1 MESIDEL
8 KALKQEN
15 SKLKLEA
22 RLRKSLA
29 SELERQK
36 SLVQEAKVEAD
47 AQRDKLQKASE
58 QLSKYLSPQ
67 ICEKI
72 FSGAEFSAKSARKK
86 LTIFFSDIVGFTTLS
101 EQMEAEDLSN
111 FLNFYLTNMCDIAL
125 KYGGTI
131 DKFIGDSVMVFFGD
145 PDTKGAQEDATACCQ
160 MAMEMLNFLE
170 SNQQNFQDMYNFP
183 EKLEIRMGIH
193 NGLCNVGNFGS
204 AQRLDYTAIGRAV
217 NVASRLEQ
225 AAPKNSILVS
235 SAVRNLIKNKFE
247 TSSTIEVKAKGIDKP
262 ISSYV
267 LSMKTAENKRV
278 TKETDGFK
286 LEYDPQKVDK
296 ETLLKI
302 IDELYS
308 Y

>member
-1 MESIDEL
+1 MENIEEI

-47 AQRDKLQKASE
+47 AQRDKLQTASE

-72 FSGAEFSAKSARKK
+72 FSGVEFSAKSARKK
-86 LTIFFSDIVGFTTLS
+86 LTIFFSDVVGFTTIS

-145 PDTKGAQEDATACCQ
+145 PDTKGAQEDAIACCN
-160 MAMEMLNFLE
+160 MAIEMLTFLE
-170 SNQQNFQDMYNFP
+170 SNQQHFQDTYNFP
-183 EKLEIRMGIH
+183 EKLEIRIGIH

-235 SAVRNLIKNKFE
+235 SAVRNLIKNNFK
-247 TSSTIEVKAKGIDKP
+247 TSSPIEVKAKGIDKP
-262 ISSYV
+262 IASYV
-267 LSMKTAENKRV
+267 LARQEALNNKV
-278 TKETDGFK
+278 IKELDGIK
-286 LEYDPQKVDK
+286 LEYDPTKIDGEK
-296 ETLLKI
+296 LLKF
-302 IDELYS
+302 IDNL
-308 Y
+308 

>member
-1 MESIDEL
+1 MESIEEL

-170 SNQQNFQDMYNFP
+170 RNQQNFQDMYNFP

-247 TSSTIEVKAKGIDKP
+247 TSSPIEVKAKGIDKP

-267 LSMKTAENKRV
+267 LSMKTSENKRV

-286 LEYDPQKVDK
+286 LEYDPQKIDK

-302 IDELYS
+302 IDEL
-308 Y
+308 

>member
-1 MESIDEL
+1 MESIEEL

-125 KYGGTI
+125 KHGGTI

-247 TSSTIEVKAKGIDKP
+247 TSSPIEVKAKGIDKP

-267 LSMKTAENKRV
+267 LSMKTSENKRV

-286 LEYDPQKVDK
+286 LEYDPQKIDK

-302 IDELYS
+302 IDEL
-308 Y
+308 

>member
-1 MESIDEL
+1 MESIEEL

-247 TSSTIEVKAKGIDKP
+247 TSSPIEVKAKGIDKH

-267 LSMKTAENKRV
+267 LSMKTSENKRV

-286 LEYDPQKVDK
+286 LEYDPQKIDK

-302 IDELYS
+302 IDEL
-308 Y
+308 

>member
-1 MESIDEL
+1 MESIEEL

-170 SNQQNFQDMYNFP
+170 RNQQNFQDMYNFP

-247 TSSTIEVKAKGIDKP
+247 TSSPIEVKAKGIDKP
-262 ISSYV
+262 ILSYV
-267 LSMKTAENKRV
+267 LSMKTSENKRV

-286 LEYDPQKVDK
+286 LEYDPQKIDK

-302 IDELYS
+302 IDEL
-308 Y
+308 

>member
-1 MESIDEL
+1 MESIEEL

-247 TSSTIEVKAKGIDKP
+247 TSSPIEVKAKGIDKP

-267 LSMKTAENKRV
+267 LSMKTSENKRV

-302 IDELYS
+302 IDEL
-308 Y
+308 

>member
-1 MESIDEL
+1 MENIEEL

-72 FSGAEFSAKSARKK
+72 FSGADFSAKSARKK

-145 PDTKGAQEDATACCQ
+145 PDTKGAQEDAISCCN
-160 MAMEMLNFLE
+160 MAMEMVTFLE
-170 SNQQNFQDMYNFP
+170 SNQQHFQDMYNFP
-183 EKLEIRMGIH
+183 DKLEIRVGIH

-235 SAVRNLIKNKFE
+235 SAVRNLIKNNFE
-247 TSSTIEVKAKGIDKP
+247 TSSPIEVKAKGIDKP
-262 ISSYV
+262 IASYV
-267 LSMKTAENKRV
+267 LIRQGAVN
-278 TKETDGFK
+278 TKVIKELDGFK
-286 LEYDPQKVDK
+286 LEYDPKKIDK
-296 ETLLKI
+296 NKLLTI
-302 IDELYS
+302 IGELEA
-308 Y
+308 

>member
-1 MESIDEL
+1 MESIEEL

-160 MAMEMLNFLE
+160 MAMEMLTFLE

-247 TSSTIEVKAKGIDKP
+247 TSSPIEVKAKGIDKP

-267 LSMKTAENKRV
+267 LSMKTSENKRV

-302 IDELYS
+302 IDEL
-308 Y
+308 

>member
-1 MESIDEL
+1 MENVEEL

-36 SLVQEAKVEAD
+36 TLVQEAKVEAD

-72 FSGAEFSAKSARKK
+72 FSGAEFSAKSSRKK
-86 LTIFFSDIVGFTTLS
+86 LTIFFSDIVGFTTIS

-145 PDTKGAQEDATACCQ
+145 PETNGAKEDAAACCD
-160 MAMEMLNFLE
+160 MAMEMLTFLE
-170 SNQQNFQDMYNFP
+170 ENQQHVQETYNFP
-183 EKLEIRMGIH
+183 EKLEVRVGVH

-204 AQRLDYTAIGRAV
+204 AQRLD
-217 NVASRLEQ
+217 
-225 AAPKNSILVS
+225 
-235 SAVRNLIKNKFE
+235 
-247 TSSTIEVKAKGIDKP
+247 
-262 ISSYV
+262 
-267 LSMKTAENKRV
+267 
-278 TKETDGFK
+278 
-286 LEYDPQKVDK
+286 
-296 ETLLKI
+296 
-302 IDELYS
+302 
-308 Y
+308 

>member
-1 MESIDEL
+1 MESTEEL

-72 FSGAEFSAKSARKK
+72 FSGAEFSTKSARKK

-131 DKFIGDSVMVFFGD
+131 Y
-145 PDTKGAQEDATACCQ
+145 Q
-160 MAMEMLNFLE
+160 
-170 SNQQNFQDMYNFP
+170 
-183 EKLEIRMGIH
+183 
-193 NGLCNVGNFGS
+193 
-204 AQRLDYTAIGRAV
+204 
-217 NVASRLEQ
+217 
-225 AAPKNSILVS
+225 
-235 SAVRNLIKNKFE
+235 
-247 TSSTIEVKAKGIDKP
+247 
-262 ISSYV
+262 
-267 LSMKTAENKRV
+267 
-278 TKETDGFK
+278 
-286 LEYDPQKVDK
+286 
-296 ETLLKI
+296 
-302 IDELYS
+302 
-308 Y
+308 

>member
-1 MESIDEL
+1 MENVEEL

-36 SLVQEAKVEAD
+36 TLVQEAKVEAD

-72 FSGAEFSAKSARKK
+72 FSGAEFSAKSSRKK
-86 LTIFFSDIVGFTTLS
+86 LTIFFSDIVGFTTIS

-131 DKFIGDSVMVFFGD
+131 DKFIGDSVMVFLVILKQTALKKMQRHVVIWLWRCSPSLRTISNMFRKCIIFPKSSRCVLGSTMD
-145 PDTKGAQEDATACCQ
+145 FAT
-160 MAMEMLNFLE
+160 L
-170 SNQQNFQDMYNFP
+170 
-183 EKLEIRMGIH
+183 
-193 NGLCNVGNFGS
+193 V
-204 AQRLDYTAIGRAV
+204 
-217 NVASRLEQ
+217 
-225 AAPKNSILVS
+225 ILV
-235 SAVRNLIKNKFE
+235 VRNAL
-247 TSSTIEVKAKGIDKP
+247 T
-262 ISSYV
+262 
-267 LSMKTAENKRV
+267 
-278 TKETDGFK
+278 
-286 LEYDPQKVDK
+286 
-296 ETLLKI
+296 TLLLVGLLTSHL
-302 IDELYS
+302 D
-308 Y
+308 

>member
-1 MESIDEL
+1 MENIEEL

-36 SLVQEAKVEAD
+36 TLVQEAKVEAD

-72 FSGAEFSAKSARKK
+72 FSGAEFSAKSSRKK
-86 LTIFFSDIVGFTTLS
+86 LTIFFSDIVGFTTIS

-145 PDTKGAQEDATACCQ
+145 PETNGAKEDAAACCD
-160 MAMEMLNFLE
+160 MAMEMLTFLE
-170 SNQQNFQDMYNFP
+170 KTISNMFRKCIIFP
-183 EKLEIRMGIH
+183 KSSRCVL
-193 NGLCNVGNFGS
+193 GS
-204 AQRLDYTAIGRAV
+204 IMDYVTLV
-217 NVASRLEQ
+217 
-225 AAPKNSILVS
+225 IL
-235 SAVRNLIKNKFE
+235 AVRSALTIPLLVGLL
-247 TSSTIEVKAKGIDKP
+247 TSHLG
-262 ISSYV
+262 
-267 LSMKTAENKRV
+267 
-278 TKETDGFK
+278 
-286 LEYDPQKVDK
+286 
-296 ETLLKI
+296 
-302 IDELYS
+302 
-308 Y
+308 

>member
-1 MESIDEL
+1 MESIEEL

-247 TSSTIEVKAKGIDKP
+247 TSSPIEVKAKGIDKP

-267 LSMKTAENKRV
+267 LSIKTSENKRV

-286 LEYDPQKVDK
+286 LEYDPQKIGK

-302 IDELYS
+302 IDEL
-308 Y
+308 

>member
-1 MESIDEL
+1 MESTEEL

-72 FSGAEFSAKSARKK
+72 FSGAEFSSKSARKK

-101 EQMEAEDLSN
+101 EQMEAEDLSS
-111 FLNFYLTNMCDIAL
+111 FLNFYLTNVCEIAL

-131 DKFIGDSVMVFFGD
+131 DKFIGDSVMIFFGD
-145 PDTKGAQEDATACCQ
+145 PDTKGAKEDAIACCH
-160 MAMEMLNFLE
+160 MAMEMLAFLE
-170 SNQQNFQDMYNFP
+170 NNQQHFQDMYNFP

-247 TSSTIEVKAKGIDKP
+247 TSSPIEVKAKGIDKP

-267 LSMKTAENKRV
+267 LSMKTSENKRV

-286 LEYDPQKVDK
+286 LEYDPQKIDK

-302 IDELYS
+302 IDEL
-308 Y
+308 

>member
-1 MESIDEL
+1 MESIEEL

-125 KYGGTI
+125 KHGGTI

-247 TSSTIEVKAKGIDKP
+247 TSSPIEVKAKGIDKP

-267 LSMKTAENKRV
+267 LSMKTSENKRV

-302 IDELYS
+302 IDEL
-308 Y
+308 

>member
-1 MESIDEL
+1 MESIEEL

-247 TSSTIEVKAKGIDKP
+247 TSSPIEVKAKGIDKP

-267 LSMKTAENKRV
+267 LSMKTSANKRV
-278 TKETDGFK
+278 TRETDGFK

-302 IDELYS
+302 IDEL
-308 Y
+308 

>member
-1 MESIDEL
+1 MESIEEL

-235 SAVRNLIKNKFE
+235 SAVRNLIKNNFE
-247 TSSTIEVKAKGIDKP
+247 TSSPIEVKAKGIDKP

-267 LSMKTAENKRV
+267 LSMKTSENKRV

-286 LEYDPQKVDK
+286 LEYDPQKIDK

-302 IDELYS
+302 IDEL
-308 Y
+308 

>member
-247 TSSTIEVKAKGIDKP
+247 TSSPIEVKAKGIDKP

-267 LSMKTAENKRV
+267 LSMKTSENKRV

-286 LEYDPQKVDK
+286 LEYDPQKIDK

-302 IDELYS
+302 IDEL
-308 Y
+308 

>member
-1 MESIDEL
+1 MESIEEL

-247 TSSTIEVKAKGIDKP
+247 TSSPIEVKAKGIDKP

-267 LSMKTAENKRV
+267 LSMKTSENKRV

>member
-1 MESIDEL
+1 MERTEEL

-131 DKFIGDSVMVFFGD
+131 DKFIGDSVMIFFGD
-145 PDTKGAQEDATACCQ
+145 PDTKGAQEDAIACCQ
-160 MAMEMLNFLE
+160 MAMEMLTFLE
-170 SNQQNFQDMYNFP
+170 SNQQHFQDMYNFP
-183 EKLEIRMGIH
+183 EKLEIRIGIH

-204 AQRLDYTAIGRAV
+204 AQRLDYTAIGRSV
-217 NVASRLEQ
+217 NVAARLEQ

-235 SAVRNLIKNKFE
+235 SAIRNLIKNKFE
-247 TSSTIEVKAKGIDKP
+247 TSSPIEVKAKGIDKP
-262 ISSYV
+262 IASYV
-267 LSMKTAENKRV
+267 LKRKESQN
-278 TKETDGFK
+278 TKVIKELDGIK
-286 LEYDPQKVDK
+286 LEYDPQKIDK
-296 ETLLKI
+296 NKLLEI
-302 IDELYS
+302 ISELEN
-308 Y
+308 

>member
-1 MESIDEL
+1 MESTEEL

-58 QLSKYLSPQ
+58 QLSRYLSPQ

-72 FSGAEFSAKSARKK
+72 FSGAEFSVKSARKK
-86 LTIFFSDIVGFTTLS
+86 LTIFFSDIAGFTTLS

-131 DKFIGDSVMVFFGD
+131 DKFIGDSLMIFSVTPIQKERRKTLLHVVRWQWKCSVFLKAISSIFR
-145 PDTKGAQEDATACCQ
+145 TCII
-160 MAMEMLNFLE
+160 
-170 SNQQNFQDMYNFP
+170 FQ
-183 EKLEIRMGIH
+183 
-193 NGLCNVGNFGS
+193 
-204 AQRLDYTAIGRAV
+204 
-217 NVASRLEQ
+217 
-225 AAPKNSILVS
+225 
-235 SAVRNLIKNKFE
+235 RNLRY
-247 TSSTIEVKAKGIDKP
+247 G
-262 ISSYV
+262 
-267 LSMKTAENKRV
+267 
-278 TKETDGFK
+278 
-286 LEYDPQKVDK
+286 
-296 ETLLKI
+296 
-302 IDELYS
+302 
-308 Y
+308 

>member
-1 MESIDEL
+1 MESIEEL

-47 AQRDKLQKASE
+47 AQRDKLQTASE

-72 FSGAEFSAKSARKK
+72 FSGVEFSAKSTRKK

-131 DKFIGDSVMVFFGD
+131 DKFIGDSIMVFFGD
-145 PDTKGAQEDATACCQ
+145 PDTKGVQEDAIACCN
-160 MAMEMLNFLE
+160 MAMEMLAFLK
-170 SNQQNFQDMYNFP
+170 SNQQHFQDMYNFP
-183 EKLEIRMGIH
+183 EKLEIRIGIH

-204 AQRLDYTAIGRAV
+204 AQRLDYTVIGRAV

-235 SAVRNLIKNKFE
+235 SAVRNLTKNNFE
-247 TSSTIEVKAKGIDKP
+247 ASSPIEVRAKGIDKP
-262 ISSYV
+262 IACYV
-267 LSMKTAENKRV
+267 LARQESTTTTV
-278 TKETDGFK
+278 IKELDGIK
-286 LEYDPQKVDK
+286 LEYDPAKIDK
-296 ETLLKI
+296 KKLLKI
-302 IDELYS
+302 IGELEN
-308 Y
+308 

>member
-1 MESIDEL
+1 M
-8 KALKQEN
+8 
-15 SKLKLEA
+15 
-22 RLRKSLA
+22 RKSLA

-47 AQRDKLQKASE
+47 AQRDKLQTASE

-72 FSGAEFSAKSARKK
+72 FSGVEFSAKSARKK
-86 LTIFFSDIVGFTTLS
+86 LTIFFSDVVGFTTLS

-145 PDTKGAQEDATACCQ
+145 PDTKGAQEDAIACCS
-160 MAMEMLNFLE
+160 MALEMLNFLE
-170 SNQQNFQDMYNFP
+170 SNQQHFQEMFNFP
-183 EKLEIRMGIH
+183 EKLEIRIVIH

-235 SAVRNLIKNKFE
+235 SAVRNLIKNNFK
-247 TSSTIEVKAKGIDKP
+247 TSSPIEVKAKGIEKP
-262 ISSYV
+262 IASYV
-267 LSMKTAENKRV
+267 LTRQEASN
-278 TKETDGFK
+278 TKVIKELDGLK
-286 LEYDPQKVDK
+286 LEYDPRKIDK
-296 ETLLKI
+296 KKLLKI
-302 IDELYS
+302 IDELEN
-308 Y
+308 

>member
-1 MESIDEL
+1 MENSEDL

-47 AQRDKLQKASE
+47 AQRDKLQTASE

-72 FSGAEFSAKSARKK
+72 FSGVEFSAKSARKK
-86 LTIFFSDIVGFTTLS
+86 LTIFFSDVVGFTILS

-145 PDTKGAQEDATACCQ
+145 PDTKGAQEDAIACCS
-160 MAMEMLNFLE
+160 MALEMLNFLE
-170 SNQQNFQDMYNFP
+170 SNQQHFQEMYNFP
-183 EKLEIRMGIH
+183 EKLEIRIGIH
-193 NGLCNVGNFGS
+193 NGL
-204 AQRLDYTAIGRAV
+204 
-217 NVASRLEQ
+217 
-225 AAPKNSILVS
+225 
-235 SAVRNLIKNKFE
+235 
-247 TSSTIEVKAKGIDKP
+247 
-262 ISSYV
+262 
-267 LSMKTAENKRV
+267 
-278 TKETDGFK
+278 
-286 LEYDPQKVDK
+286 
-296 ETLLKI
+296 
-302 IDELYS
+302 
-308 Y
+308 

>member
-1 MESIDEL
+1 MENIEEI

-47 AQRDKLQKASE
+47 AQRDKLQTASE

-72 FSGAEFSAKSARKK
+72 FSGVEFSAKSARKK

-131 DKFIGDSVMVFFGD
+131 DKFIGDSIMIFFGD
-145 PDTKGAQEDATACCQ
+145 PDTKGAREDAIGCCN
-160 MAMEMLNFLE
+160 MAMEMLTFLE
-170 SNQQNFQDMYNFP
+170 SNQQHFQDMYNFP
-183 EKLEIRMGIH
+183 EKLDIRIGIH

-225 AAPKNSILVS
+225 AAPKNSILIS
-235 SAVRNLIKNKFE
+235 SAVRNLVKNNFE
-247 TSSTIEVKAKGIDKP
+247 TSAPTEVKAKGIDKP
-262 ISSYV
+262 IASYV
-267 LSMKTAENKRV
+267 VIRQGSSKTKLI
-278 TKETDGFK
+278 KELDGFK
-286 LEYDPQKVDK
+286 LEYDPKKIDK
-296 ETLLKI
+296 KKLLKI
-302 IDELYS
+302 IEELEN
-308 Y
+308 

>member
-1 MESIDEL
+1 MENIEEI

-47 AQRDKLQKASE
+47 AQRDKLQTASE

-72 FSGAEFSAKSARKK
+72 FSGVEFSAKSARKK
-86 LTIFFSDIVGFTTLS
+86 LTIFFSDVVGFTTIS

-145 PDTKGAQEDATACCQ
+145 PDTKGAQEDAIACCK
-160 MAMEMLNFLE
+160 MAIEMLTFLE
-170 SNQQNFQDMYNFP
+170 SNQQHFQDTYNFP
-183 EKLEIRMGIH
+183 EKLEIRIGIH

-235 SAVRNLIKNKFE
+235 SAVRNLIKNNFK
-247 TSSTIEVKAKGIDKP
+247 TSSPIEVKAKGIDKP
-262 ISSYV
+262 IASYV
-267 LSMKTAENKRV
+267 LARQEALNNKV
-278 TKETDGFK
+278 IKELDGIK
-286 LEYDPQKVDK
+286 LEYDPTKIDGEK
-296 ETLLKI
+296 LLKF
-302 IDELYS
+302 IDNL
-308 Y
+308 